1 MPLLSLHGTACN
13 ACRQIVPS
21 VPIVNQFL
29 PGACLAAEKNLRV
42 FLKHDRVFRH
52 S

>member
-13 ACRQIVPS
+13 ACRLI